1 MSLDH
6 MSGDLS
12 SFSMLDLFR
21 MEAGEQARVLTD
33 GLLQLERGAADPV
46 LLEAMMRAAHSIK
59 GAAAI
64 VDRQAVVG
72 LAHAMEDVFVA
83 AQQGRTTVDAGAAD
97 TLLDSVDLMQRL
109 AGADDDAG
117 TDAAVQRRIDALA
130 GLLARP
136 AAPAAAPAASP
147 LSPAAAPPAAAA
159 PAPAG
164 FSQLQPEGPS
174 VPPAPPAPAPA
185 DKPSVGAEAAPVPAP
200 ALVAASDELLTL
212 ASQARVHAGQLRPW
226 LDSMQRYK
234 RQQRSVLGA
243 LDQLHE
249 AIVAANDP
257 RLLELALALRDRV
270 QPLPG
275 FLLRSI
281 RDAENYERQASNV
294 SARLADEVLALRMC
308 RFGDGVHGLPR
319 MVRDLGR
326 SLGKDVHLVIEGSA
340 TLVERAV
347 LARMEA
353 PLNQL
358 LRNAIDHGLETPAE
372 RSAAGK
378 PATGTIVLSAR
389 HRGGM
394 LVMEVRDDGRG
405 VDPERI
411 RQAAARRTA
420 TPAIAAELSLDEL
433 MEFLFLPGFSLKET
447 PNAISGRGVG
457 MDVVHEAVQ
466 RQNGTVRAESTPG
479 AGFRTLITLPLTQ
492 SVMRALVVEVAGEAY
507 AMPITRVEHVLRL
520 QRSEA
525 RTLSGRE
532 YVDLDGAHLGLV
544 AASQVLELD
553 DAAGTRDDT
562 LSVVVVGAGAERY
575 GLVVDAIVGEQSL
588 TVQPLEPVFGKLR
601 DIAAGALLEDGAPVL
616 IVDVPDLLVSIG
628 RLLDQGASLQPAR
641 AAEAGSVRRVLVVDD
656 SLTVREM
663 QRKLLAGHGYR
674 VEVALDGID
683 GWNNLRAGEYDLVIT
698 DIDMPRLDGIGLLER
713 IRHDPRLQR
722 LPVMIV
728 SYKDRPED
736 RARGMEAGAD
746 YYLAKGSFH
755 DATLLEAVLDLI
767 GPAHHRGTS

>member
-6 MSGDLS
+6 MGGDLS

-109 AGADDDAG
+109 AGADEDTG
-117 TDAAVQRRIDALA
+117 TDAAVQARIDALA
-130 GLLARP
+130 ALLARP
-136 AAPAAAPAASP
+136 AAS
-147 LSPAAAPPAAAA
+147 PAAAA
-159 PAPAG
+159 PKAAVASPAALQQPEAPAALASPLAAG
-164 FSQLQPEGPS
+164 
-174 VPPAPPAPAPA
+174 APAQA
-185 DKPSVGAEAAPVPAP
+185 DKAPANAESVPVPAS
-200 ALVAASDELLTL
+200 ALAAASDELLTL

-226 LDSMQRYK
+226 LDAMQRYK

-257 RLLELALALRDRV
+257 RLLELALALRDRM

-326 SLGKDVHLVIEGSA
+326 SLGKDAQLVIEGSA

-372 RSAAGK
+372 RLAAGK

-420 TPAIAAELSLDEL
+420 TPAIAAELSLGEL

-532 YVDLDGAHLGLV
+532 YVDLDGVHLGLV

-562 LSVVVVGAGAERY
+562 LSVVVVGTGAERY

-616 IVDVPDLLVSIG
+616 IIDVPDLLVSIG

-641 AAEAGSVRRVLVVDD
+641 AAEAGTVRRVLVVDD

-722 LPVMIV
+722 MPVMIV

-767 GPAHHRGTS
+767 GPAYHRGTS

>member
-117 TDAAVQRRIDALA
+117 TDAAVQARIDALA
-130 GLLARP
+130 ALLARP
-136 AAPAAAPAASP
+136 AAAP
-147 LSPAAAPPAAAA
+147 AA
-159 PAPAG
+159 PAPVAAAPG
-164 FSQLQPEGPS
+164 PAALPQPEA
-174 VPPAPPAPAPA
+174 PAAAPAPA
-185 DKPSVGAEAAPVPAP
+185 DKPSTGAEAAPVPAS

-226 LDSMQRYK
+226 LDFMQRYK

-257 RLLELALALRDRV
+257 RLLELALALRERV

-326 SLGKDVHLVIEGSA
+326 SLGKDAQLVIEGSA

-532 YVDLDGAHLGLV
+532 YVDLDGVHLGLV

-616 IVDVPDLLVSIG
+616 IIDVPDLLVSIG

-767 GPAHHRGTS
+767 GPAYHRGTS

>member
-6 MSGDLS
+6 MGGDLS

-109 AGADDDAG
+109 AGADEDTG
-117 TDAAVQRRIDALA
+117 TDATVQARIDALA
-130 GLLARP
+130 ALLARP
-136 AAPAAAPAASP
+136 AAS
-147 LSPAAAPPAAAA
+147 PAAAA
-159 PAPAG
+159 PNAAAAGPAALQQPEAPAA
-164 FSQLQPEGPS
+164 LA
-174 VPPAPPAPAPA
+174 APLAAGAPAQA
-185 DKPSVGAEAAPVPAP
+185 DKAPANAESVPVPAT
-200 ALVAASDELLTL
+200 ALAAASDELLTL

-226 LDSMQRYK
+226 LDAMQRYK

-257 RLLELALALRDRV
+257 RLLELALALRDRM

-326 SLGKDVHLVIEGSA
+326 SLGKDAQLVIEGSA

-358 LRNAIDHGLETPAE
+358 LRNAIDHGLETPGE
-372 RSAAGK
+372 RVAAGK

-420 TPAIAAELSLDEL
+420 TPAIAAELSLGEL

-492 SVMRALVVEVAGEAY
+492 SVMRALVLEVAGEAY

-532 YVDLDGAHLGLV
+532 YVALDGAHLGLV

-562 LSVVVVGAGAERY
+562 LSVVVVGTGAERY
-575 GLVVDAIVGEQSL
+575 GLVVDAILGEQSL

-616 IVDVPDLLVSIG
+616 IIDVPDLLVSIG

-641 AAEAGSVRRVLVVDD
+641 AAEAGTVRRVLVVDD

-722 LPVMIV
+722 MPVMIV

-767 GPAHHRGTS
+767 GPAYHRGTS

>member
-1 MSLDH
+1 MSLDS

-64 VDRQAVVG
+64 VDRHAVVG

-83 AQQGRTTVDAGAAD
+83 AQHGRTTVDAGAAD
-97 TLLDSVDLMQRL
+97 TLLDAVDLMLRL
-109 AGADDDAG
+109 AGADEDGG
-117 TDAAVQRRIDALA
+117 TDASVQARIDALA

-136 AAPAAAPAASP
+136 AA
-147 LSPAAAPPAAAA
+147 
-159 PAPAG
+159 
-164 FSQLQPEGPS
+164 
-174 VPPAPPAPAPA
+174 
-185 DKPSVGAEAAPVPAP
+185 APVPAP
-200 ALVAASDELLTL
+200 APALPAAVPAPVAAPAPAAPAAPAAAAPGPIPDRRIATAEPAPAPAAASDELLTL
-212 ASQARVHAGQLRPW
+212 ASQARLHAGQLRPW
-226 LDSMQRYK
+226 LDFMQRYK
-234 RQQRSVLGA
+234 RQQTSVLSA
-243 LDQLHE
+243 MEQLHE
-249 AIVAANDP
+249 AIVAADDP
-257 RLLELALALRDRV
+257 RLLELVMALRERA
-270 QPLPG
+270 QPLRE

-281 RDAENYERQASNV
+281 SDAENYERQASNV

-326 SLGKDVHLVIEGSA
+326 SLGKDAQLVIEGSA
-340 TLVERAV
+340 TLVDRAV

-358 LRNAIDHGLETPAE
+358 LRNAVDHGLETPAE
-372 RSAAGK
+372 RVAAGK

-411 RQAAARRTA
+411 RRAAARRTA

-433 MEFLFLPGFSLKET
+433 MEFLFLPGFSLKEA
-447 PNAISGRGVG
+447 PNEISGRGVG

-466 RQNGTVRAESTPG
+466 RQHGTVRAESTPG

-492 SVMRALVVEVAGEAY
+492 SVMRALVVDVAGEAY
-507 AMPITRVEHVLRL
+507 AMPITRVERVLRL

-532 YVDLDGAHLGLV
+532 YVDLNGVHLGLV

-562 LSVVVVGAGAERY
+562 LSVVVVGTGAERY
-575 GLVVDAIVGEQSL
+575 GLVVDAVLGEQSL

-601 DIAAGALLEDGAPVL
+601 DIAAGALLDDGAPVL
-616 IVDVPDLLVSIG
+616 IIDVPDLLVSIG

-641 AAEAGSVRRVLVVDD
+641 AAEAGTVRRVLVVDD

-674 VEVALDGID
+674 VDVALDGID
-683 GWNNLRAGEYDLVIT
+683 GWNSLRAGEYDLVIT

-767 GPAHHRGTS
+767 GPAYHRGTS

>member
-6 MSGDLS
+6 MGGDLS

-109 AGADDDAG
+109 AGADEDTG
-117 TDAAVQRRIDALA
+117 TDAAVQARIDALA
-130 GLLARP
+130 ALLARP
-136 AAPAAAPAASP
+136 AAS
-147 LSPAAAPPAAAA
+147 PAAAA
-159 PAPAG
+159 PKAAVASPAALQQPEAPAA
-164 FSQLQPEGPS
+164 LT
-174 VPPAPPAPAPA
+174 APLAAGAPAQA
-185 DKPSVGAEAAPVPAP
+185 DKAPANAESVPVPAS
-200 ALVAASDELLTL
+200 ALAAASDELLTL

-226 LDSMQRYK
+226 LDAMQRYK
-234 RQQRSVLGA
+234 RQQMSVLGA

-257 RLLELALALRDRV
+257 RLLELALALRDRM

-326 SLGKDVHLVIEGSA
+326 SLGKDAQLVIEGSA

-358 LRNAIDHGLETPAE
+358 LRNAIDHGLETPGE
-372 RSAAGK
+372 RLAAGK

-420 TPAIAAELSLDEL
+420 TPAIAAELSLGEL

-532 YVDLDGAHLGLV
+532 YVDLDGVHLGLV

-562 LSVVVVGAGAERY
+562 LSVVVVGTGAERY

-616 IVDVPDLLVSIG
+616 IIDVPDLLVSIG

-641 AAEAGSVRRVLVVDD
+641 AAEAGTVRRVLVVDD

-722 LPVMIV
+722 MPVMIV

-767 GPAHHRGTS
+767 GPAYHRGTS

>member
-64 VDRQAVVG
+64 VGRQAVVG

-109 AGADDDAG
+109 AGADDDTGTDEDTG
-117 TDAAVQRRIDALA
+117 TDAAVQARIDALA
-130 GLLARP
+130 ALLARP
-136 AAPAAAPAASP
+136 AAPPAASP
-147 LSPAAAPPAAAA
+147 GVFPAAAA
-159 PAPAG
+159 APGPAALP
-164 FSQLQPEGPS
+164 QPET
-174 VPPAPPAPAPA
+174 PAQ
-185 DKPSVGAEAAPVPAP
+185 APVPVDKAAASAESVPVP
-200 ALVAASDELLTL
+200 ASALAAASDELLTL

-226 LDSMQRYK
+226 LDAMQRYK

-257 RLLELALALRDRV
+257 RLLELALALRDRM

-326 SLGKDVHLVIEGSA
+326 SLGKDAQLVIEGSA

-358 LRNAIDHGLETPAE
+358 LRNAIDHGLETPGE
-372 RSAAGK
+372 RVAAGK

-479 AGFRTLITLPLTQ
+479 VGFRTLITLPLTQ

-532 YVDLDGAHLGLV
+532 YVDLDGVHLGLV

-553 DAAGTRDDT
+553 DAAGTRDDI
-562 LSVVVVGAGAERY
+562 LSVVVVGAGADRY
-575 GLVVDAIVGEQSL
+575 GLVVDAILGEQSL

-616 IVDVPDLLVSIG
+616 IIDVPDLLVSIG

-641 AAEAGSVRRVLVVDD
+641 AAEAGTVRRVLVVDD

-722 LPVMIV
+722 MPVMIV

-767 GPAHHRGTS
+767 GPAYHRGTS